1 MAADYGTPSASY
13 TADKNIY
20 SGMVGKIAKQLITG
34 QGIESEFG
42 SLFKEP
48 MRNGK
53 DLEVAVYLAATGVP
67 YSATDAPAA
76 PFPSSEVLI
85 FKNNT
90 KTTYAVKLDD
100 NQIAESTTSAE
111 NATKAASEIVQT
123 LYAGAFK
130 DENEAILNILT
141 GATVASKQ
149 IKEVEGY
156 NVPTAE
162 ADAKTLL
169 SQIKNIAKKI
179 RRGAADVNPK
189 GLKVRAPRVVMFIPA
204 EAETGIDV
212 YARLSNVNES
222 KFAQYGVDEVF
233 EYLVPAEGTPAIYIA
248 DDRYFQISKVHE
260 DSYKEQPVAGCDNVN
275 AYLHRYIQYAGCP
288 LFSCVRV
295 KSGAGGG
302 IGN

>member
-111 NATKAASEIVQT
+111 NATKAAAEIVQT

-130 DENEAILNILT
+130 DENDAILGLLSD
-141 GATVASKQ
+141 ATAESKQ
-149 IKEVEGY
+149 IIDIGTYQEPMSESI
-156 NVPTAE
+156 
-162 ADAKTLL
+162 AKNLL
-169 SQIKNIAKKI
+169 GQIKEFAKQI
-179 RRGAADVNPK
+179 RRGSASVNPK
-189 GLKVRAPRVVMFIPA
+189 GLKIRAPRVVLFVPTSV
-204 EAETGIDV
+204 ETGIDV
-212 YARLSNVNES
+212 YARLGSVNES
-222 KFAQYGVDEVF
+222 TFARYGVDEVF
-233 EYLVPAEGTPAIYIA
+233 EYLVPDGKTPAIYIA

-288 LFSCVRV
+288 LFSCVRMKEQV
-295 KSGAGGG
+295 
-302 IGN
+302 

>member
-1 MAADYGTPSASY
+1 MAADYGTPSANY

-111 NATKAASEIVQT
+111 NATKAAAEIVQT

-130 DENEAILNILT
+130 DENDAILGLLSN
-141 GATVASKQ
+141 ATAESKQ
-149 IKEVEGY
+149 IIDIGTYQEPMSESI
-156 NVPTAE
+156 
-162 ADAKTLL
+162 AKNLL
-169 SQIKNIAKKI
+169 GQIKEFAKQI
-179 RRGAADVNPK
+179 RRGSASVNPK
-189 GLKVRAPRVVMFIPA
+189 GLKIRAPRVVLFVPTSV
-204 EAETGIDV
+204 ETGIDV
-212 YARLSNVNES
+212 YARLGSVNES
-222 KFAQYGVDEVF
+222 TFARYGVDEVF
-233 EYLVPAEGTPAIYIA
+233 EYLVPDGQTPSIYIA

-288 LFSCVRV
+288 LFSCVRMKEQV
-295 KSGAGGG
+295 
-302 IGN
+302 

>member
-1 MAADYGTPSASY
+1 MAADYGTPSVSY

-67 YSATDAPAA
+67 YSATDEPAA

-130 DENEAILNILT
+130 DENEAILGLLSDAN
-141 GATVASKQ
+141 AESKQ
-149 IKEVEGY
+149 IIDIGTYQE
-156 NVPTAE
+156 PMSE
-162 ADAKTLL
+162 AIAKNLL
-169 SQIKNIAKKI
+169 GQIKEFAKQI
-179 RRGAADVNPK
+179 RRGSASVNPK
-189 GLKVRAPRVVMFIPA
+189 GLKVRAPRVVLFVPTSV
-204 EAETGIDV
+204 ETGIDV
-212 YARLSNVNES
+212 YARLGSVNES
-222 KFAQYGVDEVF
+222 TFARYGVDEVF
-233 EYLVPAEGTPAIYIA
+233 EYLVPDGKTPAIYIA

-288 LFSCVRV
+288 LFSCVRM
-295 KSGAGGG
+295 KEQA
-302 IGN
+302 

>member
-1 MAADYGTPSASY
+1 MAVDYGTPSASY

-53 DLEVAVYLAATGVP
+53 DLEVAVYMAATGKP

-100 NQIAESTTSAE
+100 NQIAESTTTQE
-111 NATKAASEIVQT
+111 NATKAAAEIVQT

-130 DENEAILNILT
+130 DENNTILSMLL
-141 GATVASKQ
+141 GASPAADPKQ
-149 IKEVEGY
+149 IVEGTQY
-156 NVPTAE
+156 TKPTSE
-162 ADAKTLL
+162 ETAKTLL
-169 SQIKNIAKKI
+169 SQIKNIAKEI

-189 GLKVRAPRVVMFIPA
+189 GLQVRAPRVVMFIPA

-212 YARLSNVNES
+212 YARLGNMNES
-222 KFAQYGVDEVF
+222 TFARYGVDDVF
-233 EYLVPAEGTPAIYIA
+233 EYLVPSDETPTIYIA

-275 AYLHRYIQYAGCP
+275 AYLHRYIQYAACP
-288 LFSCVRV
+288 LFSCVRM
-295 KSGAGGG
+295 KQSA
-302 IGN
+302 

>member
-1 MAADYGTPSASY
+1 MAADYGTTSASY

-90 KTTYAVKLDD
+90 KTTYGVKLDD

-111 NATKAASEIVQT
+111 NATKAAAEIVQT

-141 GATVASKQ
+141 GATATSKQ
-149 IKEVEGY
+149 IKEVTGY
-156 NVPTAE
+156 KVPASE
-162 ADAKTLL
+162 LEAKTLL
-169 SQIKNIAKKI
+169 AQIKNIAKEI

-233 EYLVPAEGTPAIYIA
+233 EYLVPEGIGTPAIYIA

-295 KSGAGGG
+295 KGSGGS
-302 IGN
+302 N

>member
-90 KTTYAVKLDD
+90 KTTYSVKLDD

-111 NATKAASEIVQT
+111 NVTKAAAEIVQT

-130 DENEAILNILT
+130 DENEAILGLLSN
-141 GATVASKQ
+141 ASAESKQ
-149 IKEVEGY
+149 IIDIGTYQEPMSESI
-156 NVPTAE
+156 
-162 ADAKTLL
+162 AKNLL
-169 SQIKNIAKKI
+169 GQIKEFAKQI
-179 RRGAADVNPK
+179 RRGSASVNPK
-189 GLKVRAPRVVMFIPA
+189 GLKIRAPRVVLFVPTSV
-204 EAETGIDV
+204 ETGIDV
-212 YARLSNVNES
+212 YARLGSVNES
-222 KFAQYGVDEVF
+222 TFARYGVDEVF
-233 EYLVPAEGTPAIYIA
+233 EYLVPEGGTPAIYIA

-288 LFSCVRV
+288 LFSCVRMKETV
-295 KSGAGGG
+295 
-302 IGN
+302 

>member
-1 MAADYGTPSASY
+1 MAADYGTPSANY

-67 YSATDAPAA
+67 YSATDAPVA

-100 NQIAESTTSAE
+100 NQIAESTTSTE
-111 NATKAASEIVQT
+111 NATKAAAEIVQT

-130 DENEAILNILT
+130 DENEAILGLLSNAD
-141 GATVASKQ
+141 ATEQKKQ
-149 IKEVEGY
+149 IVLMQGVSTEPTDEVS
-156 NVPTAE
+156 
-162 ADAKTLL
+162 AKTLL
-169 SQIKNIAKKI
+169 TDIKNVAKQI
-179 RRGAADVNPK
+179 RRGAAEVNPK
-189 GLKVRAPRVVMFIPA
+189 GLKVRAPRVVLFIPTTT
-204 EAETGIDV
+204 ETGIDV
-212 YARLSNVNES
+212 YARLGNMNES
-222 KFAQYGVDEVF
+222 TFARYGVDEVF
-233 EYLVPAEGTPAIYIA
+233 EYLVPAGKTADIYIA

-288 LFSCVRV
+288 LFSCV
-295 KSGAGGG
+295 KMTA
-302 IGN
+302 

>member
-1 MAADYGTPSASY
+1 MAVDYGTPSASY

-111 NATKAASEIVQT
+111 NATKAAAEIVQT

-130 DENEAILNILT
+130 DENNNILSMLL
-141 GATVASKQ
+141 GANPVPKQ
-149 IKEVEGY
+149 IVEGTQY
-156 NVPTAE
+156 TKPTSE
-162 ADAKTLL
+162 ETAKTLL
-169 SQIKNIAKKI
+169 AQIKNIAKEI
-179 RRGAADVNPK
+179 RRGAAEVNPN
-189 GLKVRAPRVVMFIPA
+189 GLKVRAPRVVMFIPL

-212 YARLSNVNES
+212 YARLGNMNES
-222 KFAQYGVDEVF
+222 TFARYGVDDVF
-233 EYLVPAEGTPAIYIA
+233 EYLVPPEETPTIYIA

-260 DSYKEQPVAGCDNVN
+260 DSYKEHTFSAQGVA
-275 AYLHRYIQYAGCP
+275 I
-288 LFSCVRV
+288 FS
-295 KSGAGGG
+295 SWSS
-302 IGN
+302 

>member
-1 MAADYGTPSASY
+1 MAVDYGTPSANY

-53 DLEVAVYLAATGVP
+53 DLEVAVYMAATGVP
-67 YSATDAPAA
+67 YSATDAPSA

-130 DENEAILNILT
+130 DENKEILSMLL
-141 GATVASKQ
+141 GASPASDPKQ
-149 IKEVEGY
+149 IVEGTQY
-156 NVPTAE
+156 TKPTSE
-162 ADAKTLL
+162 ETAKTLL
-169 SQIKNIAKKI
+169 SQIKNIAKQI
-179 RRGAADVNPK
+179 RRGAAEVNPK

-212 YARLSNVNES
+212 YARLGNMNES
-222 KFAQYGVDEVF
+222 TFARYGVDDVF
-233 EYLVPAEGTPAIYIA
+233 EYLVPSDETPTIYIA

-275 AYLHRYIQYAGCP
+275 AYLHRYIQYSACP
-288 LFSCVRV
+288 LFSCVRM
-295 KSGAGGG
+295 KQSA
-302 IGN
+302 